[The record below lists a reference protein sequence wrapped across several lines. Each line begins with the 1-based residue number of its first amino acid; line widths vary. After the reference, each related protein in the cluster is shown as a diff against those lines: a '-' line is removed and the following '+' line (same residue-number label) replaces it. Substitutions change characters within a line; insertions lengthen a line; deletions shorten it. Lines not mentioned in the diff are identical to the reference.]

1 MAKTKR
7 EIDLEM
13 FERQIRMEETLEK
26 ILEQAVKTNGRITTN
41 EQDISHLKGE
51 HKQVKTVFYTV
62 STLLTIMW
70 TGVTF
75 LFK

>member
-41 EQDISHLKGE
+41 EQDIAHLK
-51 HKQVKTVFYTV
+51 V
-62 STLLTIMW
+62 
-70 TGVTF
+70 
-75 LFK
+75 